1 MMKKYFAVV
10 LAGAL
15 SLSLCACGGQ
25 KEEAAQ
31 FSVQTVMDDMMTQ
44 VTVDDPFVMNEND
57 LLDFFG
63 IKEGDLEEFA
73 AVTCGNGIS
82 AQEIV
87 LVKAVDEDSAETVQ
101 EKLDNRLESRAAQ
114 AKDYLP
120 EEYEIIQA
128 CETTRHGVYVSMI
141 VHPEHES
148 LEELYLSYVNGEK

>member
-1 MMKKYFAVV
+1 MKKCFVVV

-15 SLSLCACGGQ
+15 SLCLCACGGQ
-25 KEEAAQ
+25 KEPEYAQ
-31 FSVQTVMDDMMTQ
+31 FSVQTVMDDLMTQ

-63 IKEGDLEEFA
+63 IQETDWEEFA

-101 EKLDNRLESRAAQ
+101 EKLDDRLESRAAQ

-141 VHPEHES
+141 VHPEHEE
-148 LEELYLSYVNGEK
+148 LEELYLAYVNGEK

>member
-1 MMKKYFAVV
+1 MKKCFVVV

-15 SLSLCACGGQ
+15 MCLCACGGQ
-25 KEEAAQ
+25 KEPEYAQ
-31 FSVQTVMDDMMTQ
+31 FSVQTVMDDMMTR

-63 IKEGDLEEFA
+63 IQETDWEEFA

-87 LVKAVDEDSAETVQ
+87 LVKAVDEDSAEAVQ
-101 EKLDNRLESRAAQ
+101 GKLDDRLESRAAQ

-141 VHPEHES
+141 VHPEHEE